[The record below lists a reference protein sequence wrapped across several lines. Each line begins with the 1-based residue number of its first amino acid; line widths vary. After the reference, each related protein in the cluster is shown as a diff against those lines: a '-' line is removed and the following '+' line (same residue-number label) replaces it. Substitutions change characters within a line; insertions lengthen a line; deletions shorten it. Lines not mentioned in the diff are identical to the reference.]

1 MEVSECFK
9 KNKKKKNQK
18 SNFQELE
25 LDRLSVLTDSQ
36 LDPPA

>member
-9 KNKKKKNQK
+9 KKNKKQK